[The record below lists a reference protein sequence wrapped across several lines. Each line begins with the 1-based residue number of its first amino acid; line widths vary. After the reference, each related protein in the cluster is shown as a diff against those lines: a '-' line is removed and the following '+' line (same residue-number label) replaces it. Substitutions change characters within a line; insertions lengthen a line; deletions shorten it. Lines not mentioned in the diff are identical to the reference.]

1 MSRERQ
7 SKYFWPA
14 SAITPDDMALLY
26 RAREQLPQR
35 IPITQLLAKAVREAG
50 QALTEL
56 SKTIREA
63 NREQRAQEKEVQAA
77 KAVIAKV
84 QSLKLAA

>member
-1 MSRERQ
+1 MATEQ
-7 SKYFWPA
+7 DNTV
-14 SAITPDDMALLY
+14 SALDRMQEATEL
-26 RAREQLPQR
+26 AR
-35 IPITQLLAKAVREAG
+35 TKVREAG